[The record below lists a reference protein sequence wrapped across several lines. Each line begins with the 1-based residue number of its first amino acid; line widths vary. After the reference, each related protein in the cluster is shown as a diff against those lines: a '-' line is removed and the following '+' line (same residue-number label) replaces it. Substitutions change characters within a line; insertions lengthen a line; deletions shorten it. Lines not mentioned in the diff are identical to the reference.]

1 MEATR
6 LLGKSKLWIGAS
18 PPRSLAIGFAL
29 IIAVGMVLLK
39 LPVSVRS
46 GHELSWLD
54 AAFTAA
60 SATCVTGLTVVDT
73 GVVFS
78 SFGDGVILALV
89 QVGGLG
95 FMTIGTLFAFFL
107 RRKVSL
113 KERLLLQEALNQ
125 GNLEG
130 IVRLVRKVILYALTI
145 EAAGSL
151 LYALRFMTQMSFGK
165 ALGYGVFHSVSVFNN
180 AGFDLFGEYR
190 SMAAYVSDPFVNTV
204 SILLILLGGLGFVV
218 LADLVDYPIRRR
230 LSLHSKIALSTTLL
244 LSFGGAAVILI
255 YEYTNEN
262 TFGALGTV
270 DQIFAALLHS
280 VSPRSAG
287 ISTLDVSSFRQ
298 ATQFLLIWLMF
309 IGASPGSTGGGIK
322 TTTFAVLVFAV
333 LAVVRGKTDVVI
345 FRSRIERERVY
356 KAITVTLLSL
366 SLILLVTMILS
377 ITENHMFMGV
387 LFEVTS
393 AFTTS
398 GLSMG
403 LTPDLSPVGK
413 MLIMGMM
420 YFGRVGPLTLFYAV
434 GPKPGRRQLYRYAEG
449 KIIIG

>member
-1 MEATR
+1 MF
-6 LLGKSKLWIGAS
+6 GKWKAWIGAS

-29 IIAVGMVLLK
+29 IIAVGTVLLK
-39 LPVSVRS
+39 LPVAVRS
-46 GHELSWLD
+46 GIDLSWLN

-60 SATCVTGLTVVDT
+60 SATCVTGLVVVDT
-73 GVVFS
+73 GTAFTP
-78 SFGDGVILALV
+78 FGQGVILALV

-95 FMTIGTLFAFFL
+95 FMTVGTVFAFFL

-113 KERLLLQEALNQ
+113 RERLILQESLNQ

-151 LYALRFMTQMSFGK
+151 LFALRFMEDMNPGK
-165 ALGYGVFHSVSVFNN
+165 ALLYGLFHGVSVFNN
-180 AGFDLFGEYR
+180 AGFDLFGEFR
-190 SMAAYVSDPFVNTV
+190 SLSAYVTDPFVNLL
-204 SILLILLGGLGFVV
+204 SIVLIILGSLGFVV

-230 LSLHSKIALSTTLL
+230 LSLHSKVALSMTLL
-244 LSFGGAAVILI
+244 LTVGGAILI
-255 YEYTNEN
+255 LLFEYTNEK
-262 TFGALGTV
+262 TLGPLGPGSQAL
-270 DQIFAALLHS
+270 AALLHS

-287 ISTLDVSSFRQ
+287 VSTLDLSSFRQ

-322 TTTFAVLVFAV
+322 TTTFAVLTLAV
-333 LAVVRGKTDVVI
+333 LAVVRGRSDIVI
-345 FRSRIERERVY
+345 FRSRLERDRVY
-356 KAITVTLLSL
+356 KAITVTLFSL
-366 SLILLVTMILS
+366 ALVIVVTMVLS
-377 ITENHMFMGV
+377 ITENHTFMEV

-398 GLSMG
+398 GLSLG
-403 LTPDLSPVGK
+403 LTQDLSGPGRI
-413 MLIMGMM
+413 LIMAMM
-420 YFGRVGPLTLFYAV
+420 FFGRVGPLTLFYAI
-434 GPKPGRRQLYRYAEG
+434 GPKPGRPLYRYAEG